1 MAHRR
6 DLAPGWTFNPPDREL
21 TDVYLRR
28 EIDGQP
34 IAASFMHH
42 VDVYSAAPE
51 KLVEGLQHAPGVG
64 EAQGDQDKRVWYFF
78 TTLRHAGKN
87 VPGGPRR
94 MSRTIAGAD
103 DGKKRWWH
111 SEGSLKA
118 VKGSAAGGA
127 LQKFTYKVES
137 ASGSGGW
144 LMTEYSIHGAGDL
157 VLCKVYKTPRPRPVR
172 RPHVSSPASSVSS
185 SSSCTTTAAD
195 LSGPG
200 CKRKACGDHPDAPT
214 TTQRK
219 TQEAYVQMEDEVE
232 SYSARRQTD
241 QDIEGFSFCTAYPT
255 PVPQGDFHASASA
268 SLSSAKSVILDLD
281 AGVTVDLDA
290 PVVAPQSAPGAFV
303 QVGAG
308 LASGADSVDKI
319 LLYES
324 GVTVDDLLD
333 DMSNDGFLYA
343 MPEPAPAPAPAPP
356 CRNELLSA
364 AVPPGNTTQNDLLHA
379 PASNTAWN
387 TTDGGCYGADSVDKI
402 VLYEGQVTV
411 DDLLLLDATTL
422 DGSNDGFLCQDQEH
436 PAASPCRNELLSV
449 AVAVAPSNDTTSPP
463 TTRHGIRRMA
473 VATTCYPP
481 TFLLPAATRKMVL
494 SSGRRPPASA
504 CRTQHSICSGVH
516 RMVRA
521 CTESATRTSYVS
533 CIHVQNCSELVS

>member
-1 MAHRR
+1 MARRR

-34 IAASFMHH
+34 IVTGFMHRN

-51 KLVEGLQHAPGVG
+51 KLVEGLQHAPGIG
-64 EAQGDQDKRVWYFF
+64 EARGDQDKRVWYFF

-94 MSRTIAGAD
+94 MSRTIAGAA

-118 VKGSAAGGA
+118 VKGSAAGGE

-157 VLCKVYKTPRPRPVR
+157 VLCKVYKTPRPRPAR
-172 RPHVSSPASSVSS
+172 RPHVSSPASSLSS

-195 LSGPG
+195 LSGSG
-200 CKRKACGDHPDAPT
+200 CKRKASGDHPDAPT

-219 TQEAYVQMEDEVE
+219 TQEAMAYIQMEEEDEI
-232 SYSARRQTD
+232 YSAPHQTD
-241 QDIEGFSFCTAYPT
+241 QDIEGFSFCTADPT
-255 PVPQGDFHASASA
+255 PVPGAASS
-268 SLSSAKSVILDLD
+268 SSAKSVFLDLD

-303 QVGAG
+303 EEDAG

-319 LLYES
+319 VFYET

-333 DMSNDGFLYA
+333 GFLYT
-343 MPEPAPAPAPAPP
+343 MPEPAPAPP

-364 AVPPGNTTQNDLLHA
+364 AANPSNTNQNELLHA

-387 TTDGGCYGADSVDKI
+387 PTYGGSYGADSVDKV
-402 VLYEGQVTV
+402 VLYEGEATV
-411 DDLLLLDATTL
+411 DDLLDDTTL
-422 DGSNDGFLCQDQEH
+422 DGSNDGFLYQDQQ
-436 PAASPCRNELLSV
+436 PTAPSPCRNELLSA
-449 AVAVAPSNDTTSPP
+449 AVARERYEATSSSMAPPA
-463 TTRHGIRRMA
+463 TRLWIRRMA
-473 VATTCYPP
+473 VATSCYPP
-481 TFLLPAATRKMVL
+481 TFLLPAATRKMLL
-494 SSGRRPPASA
+494 SSGWRPPASA
-504 CRTQHSICSGVH
+504 CRTQQSICSGVH
-516 RMVRA
+516 RMVSA
-521 CTESATRTSYVS
+521 CTESATRTS
-533 CIHVQNCSELVS
+533 

>member
-34 IAASFMHH
+34 IAASFMHRH

-51 KLVEGLQHAPGVG
+51 KLVEGLQHAPGIG
-64 EAQGDQDKRVWYFF
+64 EAQGEEDKRVWYFF

-94 MSRTIAGAD
+94 MSRTIAGAA

-127 LQKFTYKVES
+127 LQKLTYKVES

-157 VLCKVYKTPRPRPVR
+157 VLCKVYKTPRRPRPAR
-172 RPHVSSPASSVSS
+172 RPRLSSPASSLSSS

-195 LSGPG
+195 LSGWG
-200 CKRKACGDHPDAPT
+200 CKRKASGDHPEAPP

-219 TQEAYVQMEDEVE
+219 TQEAYVQMEEEVE
-232 SYSARRQTD
+232 SYSARRQPD
-241 QDIEGFSFCTAYPT
+241 QDNEGFSFCTAYRA
-255 PVPQGDFHASASA
+255 PQGDFHASASA
-268 SLSSAKSVILDLD
+268 SSSSTKSVFLDLD
-281 AGVTVDLDA
+281 AGVTVDM
-290 PVVAPQSAPGAFV
+290 VAPQSAPGAFV
-303 QVGAG
+303 EEDAG
-308 LASGADSVDKI
+308 LGSGADSVDKI
-319 LLYES
+319 VLYES

-333 DMSNDGFLYA
+333 DTSNDGFQ
-343 MPEPAPAPAPAPP
+343 EPAPAPP
-356 CRNELLSA
+356 CRNEVLSA
-364 AVPPGNTTQNDLLHA
+364 AAPPSNTSQNELLHA
-379 PASNTAWN
+379 PASNTAAWN
-387 TTDGGCYGADSVDKI
+387 PTDGGCYGAESVDKI
-402 VLYEGQVTV
+402 VLYDGEVTV
-411 DDLLLLDATTL
+411 DDLLDDTTL
-422 DGSNDGFLCQDQEH
+422 DGSNDDFLCQDQEP

-449 AVAVAPSNDTTSPP
+449 AVARNNTTSPP
-463 TTRHGIRRMA
+463 APSQNELLHAPASKRRGIRRLA
-473 VATTCYPP
+473 VATSCYPP
-481 TFLLPAATRKMVL
+481 TFLLPSATRKKL
-494 SSGRRPPASA
+494 LLSGRRPPASA
-504 CRTQHSICSGVH
+504 RRTQHSICSGVH
-516 RMVRA
+516 PMVCA
-521 CTESATRTSYVS
+521 CTESATRTSSYAS
-533 CIHVQNCSELVS
+533 CMYSMSKTVVN

>member
-1 MAHRR
+1 MARRR

-34 IAASFMHH
+34 IAASFMHR
-42 VDVYSAAPE
+42 VDVYSAALE

-64 EAQGDQDKRVWYFF
+64 KAQGDQDKRVWYFF

-94 MSRTIAGAD
+94 MSRTIAGAA

-127 LQKFTYKVES
+127 LQKLTYKVES

-157 VLCKVYKTPRPRPVR
+157 VLCKVYKMPRPRPDRLVTS
-172 RPHVSSPASSVSS
+172 RPHVSSPASSLSS
-185 SSSCTTTAAD
+185 SSSCTMTAAD
-195 LSGPG
+195 LSGSG
-200 CKRKACGDHPDAPT
+200 CKRKASGDHPAAPT

-219 TQEAYVQMEDEVE
+219 TQEVE
-232 SYSARRQTD
+232 SYSARHQTD
-241 QDIEGFSFCTAYPT
+241 QDIEGFSFCTA
-255 PVPQGDFHASASA
+255 
-268 SLSSAKSVILDLD
+268 SSVDTNTTYAPRAKSVFLDLD

-303 QVGAG
+303 EDDAG
-308 LASGADSVDKI
+308 LGSGADSVDKI
-319 LLYES
+319 VLYES
-324 GVTVDDLLD
+324 EVAVDDLLD
-333 DMSNDGFLYA
+333 GFQ
-343 MPEPAPAPAPAPP
+343 EPAPAPP

-364 AVPPGNTTQNDLLHA
+364 AAPSSNTSQNDLLHA

-387 TTDGGCYGADSVDKI
+387 QQMA
-402 VLYEGQVTV
+402 
-411 DDLLLLDATTL
+411 ATTERTA
-422 DGSNDGFLCQDQEH
+422 STRLCSTKAKLPSSPWLWH
-436 PAASPCRNELLSV
+436 PAPRHHRRRRARMSS
-449 AVAVAPSNDTTSPP
+449 SMPP
-463 TTRHGIRRMA
+463 PATRHGNRRMA
-473 VATTCYPP
+473 VATSCYPP
-481 TFLLPAATRKMVL
+481 MFLLPATTRKMVL

-516 RMVRA
+516 RRVCA
-521 CTESATRTSYVS
+521 CTESS
-533 CIHVQNCSELVS
+533 

>member
-34 IAASFMHH
+34 IAASFMHRH

-51 KLVEGLQHAPGVG
+51 KLVEGLQHAPGIG

-78 TTLRHAGKN
+78 TTLCHAGKN

-94 MSRTIAGAD
+94 MSRTIAGAA

-127 LQKFTYKVES
+127 LQKLTYKVESAS

-157 VLCKVYKTPRPRPVR
+157 VLCKVYKTPRRPRPAR
-172 RPHVSSPASSVSS
+172 RPRLSSPASSLSSS

-195 LSGPG
+195 LSGSG
-200 CKRKACGDHPDAPT
+200 CKKKASGDHPAAPT

-219 TQEAYVQMEDEVE
+219 TQEAYVQMEEE
-232 SYSARRQTD
+232 ETYNARHQTD
-241 QDIEGFSFCTAYPT
+241 QDNEGFSFCTAYRA
-255 PVPQGDFHASASA
+255 PQGDFHASASA
-268 SLSSAKSVILDLD
+268 SSSSAKSVFLDLD

-303 QVGAG
+303 QEGAG

-343 MPEPAPAPAPAPP
+343 MPEPAPAPAPP

-364 AVPPGNTTQNDLLHA
+364 AAPSSNTTQNDLLHA

-387 TTDGGCYGADSVDKI
+387 PTDGGCYGADSVDKV
-402 VLYEGQVTV
+402 VLYEGEVTV
-411 DDLLLLDATTL
+411 DDLLDDTAI
-422 DGSNDGFLCQDQEH
+422 DEINDGLFYQDQE
-436 PAASPCRNELLSV
+436 PAAAWPCRNELLSV
-449 AVAVAPSNDTTSPP
+449 AVAPSTTTSPP
-463 TTRHGIRRMA
+463 A
-473 VATTCYPP
+473 PSQNE
-481 TFLLPAATRKMVL
+481 LLHA
-494 SSGRRPPASA
+494 PASNTTWDPTA
-504 CRTQHSICSGVH
+504 GGRYELLSTYVPPPCRDEEYGVVEWPEAAGFG
-516 RMVRA
+516 MSDPALDLFWGTPKGV
-521 CTESATRTSYVS
+521 CMY
-533 CIHVQNCSELVS
+533 